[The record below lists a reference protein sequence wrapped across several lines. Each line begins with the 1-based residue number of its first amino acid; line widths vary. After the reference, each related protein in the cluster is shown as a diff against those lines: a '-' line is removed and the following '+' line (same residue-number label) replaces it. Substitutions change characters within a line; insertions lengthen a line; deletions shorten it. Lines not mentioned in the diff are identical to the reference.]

1 MFALVDCNNFFVS
14 CERAL
19 DSDLIDKPVVV
30 LSNNDGCVISRSEEA
45 KALGIP
51 MCAPT
56 FKYEKFFQENNVV
69 SLSAKFELYNFRSQH
84 VMDVIK
90 KYAPD
95 VEVYSIDEAF
105 LNLSGFKY
113 INIADHCIKLKQ
125 DVMDTEG
132 ITVSVGIAPT
142 KTLAKLANRIAK
154 KNPAKFE
161 GLFILEKPEDI
172 EKALKWLN
180 IEDVWG
186 IGRRLGTRMKDA
198 GIYKAYDLLS
208 KPEPWIRKEMGINGI
223 RLVNELKGIPQ
234 LETSNTS
241 GKKSIA
247 VTRSFME
254 MVTTKEELQERI
266 CSFAFSAGEKL
277 RKQKSCC
284 KALTVFVGTNRFR
297 KDLPEYKNA
306 ISFHFQNPV
315 SSSID
320 LAKIA
325 AKLLDEIF
333 IEGYHYKRA
342 GVWIN
347 DFVPEDER
355 LISLFEEDHFDRH
368 KNIMEAMDK
377 LNRRYGKD
385 KIRLG
390 NLDFKSNYGRKKLSA
405 NYEDFLKNNTL
416 PEADYRFQ

>member
-14 CERAL
+14 CERDL
-19 DSDLIDKPVVV
+19 DKDLEGKPVVV

-45 KALGIP
+45 KALGVP
-51 MCAPT
+51 MGAPA
-56 FKYEKFFQENNVV
+56 FKYEKFFKEHNIV
-69 SLSAKFELYNFRSQH
+69 SLSSKFELYNFRSQK
-84 VMDVIK
+84 VMKIIK
-90 KYAPD
+90 QYAPET
-95 VEVYSIDEAF
+95 EVYSIDEAF
-105 LNLSGFKY
+105 LNLSGFRY
-113 INIADHCIKLKQ
+113 INILEHCRKLKQ
-125 DVMDTEG
+125 EVQDVEG
-132 ITVSVGIAPT
+132 IPVSVGIAPS
-142 KTLAKLANRIAK
+142 KTLAKVANRIAK
-154 KNPAKFE
+154 KNPEKF
-161 GLFILEKPEDI
+161 GGFFVLEKPEDI

-186 IGRRLGTRMKDA
+186 IGRRLSARMKDA
-198 GIYKAYDLLS
+198 GIYKAYDLFS
-208 KPEPWIRKEMGINGI
+208 KPEMWIRKQMGVNGV

-234 LETSNTS
+234 FEIPHTS

-254 MVTTKEELQERI
+254 MVTKKEDLQERI
-266 CSFAFSAGEKL
+266 GAFAFSAGEKL
-277 RKQKSCC
+277 RRQKSCC
-284 KALTVFVGTNRFR
+284 KSITVFVNTNRYR

-306 ISFHFQNPV
+306 ASYSFPNPV

-320 LAKIA
+320 LAKTA
-325 AKLLDEIF
+325 ARLLDEIY

-342 GVWIN
+342 GVWIH

-355 LISLFEEDHFDRH
+355 LISLFEEDHFDKH

-390 NLDFKSNYGRKKLSA
+390 NLDFKSNYGRKKLSQA
-405 NYEDFLKNNTL
+405 YEDFLKNNTL